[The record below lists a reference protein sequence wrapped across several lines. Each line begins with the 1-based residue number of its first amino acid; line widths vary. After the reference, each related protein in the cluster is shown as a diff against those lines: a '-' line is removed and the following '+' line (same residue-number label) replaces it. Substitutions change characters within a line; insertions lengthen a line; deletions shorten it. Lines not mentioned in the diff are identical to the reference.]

1 MSQNQKKIN
10 FSRREFSRNTALGL
24 GAICS
29 WPLLGNVS
37 LASGVSDKIF
47 VVLELSG
54 GNDGLNTVVPY
65 GDDAYYRHRP
75 NLGIS
80 EENLLKLD
88 EYYGLHQSMRGVER
102 LYKDGKV
109 AIVHGCGYKDP
120 SFSHFTSLSYWHT
133 AAPNSGEEYGW
144 LGRLADKMDPVGSEG
159 FLINI
164 DKSQSLAV
172 RSRRHLPVV
181 FDEPSRFVRKATYEQ
196 TDVAEFLPSS
206 EGLKNPTRRFLVDA
220 ARSARNSA
228 ELVRDAWESY
238 STPVDYGLVS
248 LDLPKIASLIAA
260 GMSSR
265 LYYTTFR
272 NFAFDTHVH
281 QANLHSRLLT
291 YASDAISGFY
301 QDLVRL
307 GRAEDVVLLVFS
319 EFGRRVPENTNLG
332 TDHGAANA
340 LFVIGENVKGGHYGD
355 RPSLTELDPGD
366 NLIYTTD
373 FRQVY
378 ASIIENWFD
387 VDPVSIL
394 HDEFATLDLF
404 GS

>member
-75 NLGIS
+75 NLGIP

-164 DKSQSLAV
+164 DKSQ
-172 RSRRHLPVV
+172 
-181 FDEPSRFVRKATYEQ
+181 
-196 TDVAEFLPSS
+196 
-206 EGLKNPTRRFLVDA
+206 
-220 ARSARNSA
+220 
-228 ELVRDAWESY
+228 
-238 STPVDYGLVS
+238 
-248 LDLPKIASLIAA
+248 
-260 GMSSR
+260 
-265 LYYTTFR
+265 
-272 NFAFDTHVH
+272 
-281 QANLHSRLLT
+281 
-291 YASDAISGFY
+291 
-301 QDLVRL
+301 
-307 GRAEDVVLLVFS
+307 
-319 EFGRRVPENTNLG
+319 
-332 TDHGAANA
+332 
-340 LFVIGENVKGGHYGD
+340 
-355 RPSLTELDPGD
+355 
-366 NLIYTTD
+366 
-373 FRQVY
+373 
-378 ASIIENWFD
+378 
-387 VDPVSIL
+387 
-394 HDEFATLDLF
+394 
-404 GS
+404 

>member
-1 MSQNQKKIN
+1 M
-10 FSRREFSRNTALGL
+10 
-24 GAICS
+24 
-29 WPLLGNVS
+29 
-37 LASGVSDKIF
+37 
-47 VVLELSG
+47 
-54 GNDGLNTVVPY
+54 VPY

-75 NLGIS
+75 NLGIP

-206 EGLKNPTRRFLVDA
+206 EGLKNPTRKFLVDA
-220 ARSARNSA
+220 AR
-228 ELVRDAWESY
+228 L
-238 STPVDYGLVS
+238 
-248 LDLPKIASLIAA
+248 SLI
-260 GMSSR
+260 
-265 LYYTTFR
+265 
-272 NFAFDTHVH
+272 H
-281 QANLHSRLLT
+281 
-291 YASDAISGFY
+291 I
-301 QDLVRL
+301 
-307 GRAEDVVLLVFS
+307 
-319 EFGRRVPENTNLG
+319 
-332 TDHGAANA
+332 
-340 LFVIGENVKGGHYGD
+340 
-355 RPSLTELDPGD
+355 
-366 NLIYTTD
+366 
-373 FRQVY
+373 
-378 ASIIENWFD
+378 
-387 VDPVSIL
+387 
-394 HDEFATLDLF
+394 
-404 GS
+404 